1 MRARQCAVVVA
12 VAALSFLPP
21 EPVTADLGERE
32 ALRLSLASGKP
43 VRSLPWKE
51 TGWTLREAAAHLLDR
66 LTFGARPGEVDRVME
81 MGLEAWLSRQLGEP
95 LPEPELERRLSKLP
109 ALNLSLEAMVQTYPS
124 PVLVRRMAV
133 EAGIVREE
141 ELAREGEDRAKAREA
156 YLRLRDWS
164 SKQGWRPDRELLA
177 QLFAQK
183 LLRAVYAENQVR
195 EVLTDFWFNHFYVG
209 LADPAVRQYLL
220 AYERDAIRPHVLGR
234 FRAMLE
240 ATAKHPAMLLYLD
253 NANSSANPGQP
264 TLLALRSPGMPG
276 LEGGFPREIRQGS
289 RGGMGGRGE
298 LGGVGGLRGPRGM
311 GRRQGRDD
319 PRQLESMRED
329 QGAVARPENRRRGL
343 NENYAREL
351 LELHTLGVDGGYT
364 QQDVIEVA
372 RAFTGWTV
380 YPLGPGAGQRG
391 QQLLRRAGGGS
402 GWVEE
407 RERGF
412 LFVPF
417 LHDAGEK
424 TILNKKFPKGR
435 GFEEGLEVLELLA
448 SHPSTARHVA
458 RKFAMRFVADEPPAS
473 LVERLAGRFEK
484 TGGDLRELVWALVES
499 PEFWAREVRAQKIKS
514 PLEYTASALR
524 ALGATVNNPFPLLT
538 WVERMGQPLYRYGA
552 PTGFPEVG
560 EFWVSAGNLMAR
572 MNFGLELATGRLPGV
587 WFELAQLSDG
597 REPES
602 ARHALEVFGARLLPG
617 RSLEGVIDSLLP
629 LVLEPELASRVAE
642 RDRSAKET
650 EGEGL
655 SEEALVPQNRQA
667 ARERGAGR
675 ESRRFGFDGRPFFER
690 AEPVKAHW
698 SPATPLELALGV
710 LLGSPEFQRR

>member
-1 MRARQCAVVVA
+1 MRACVSTAI
-12 VAALSFLPP
+12 VAATALTFFPSAPLAAGFGEGKP
-21 EPVTADLGERE
+21 EPSSTALGK
-32 ALRLSLASGKP
+32 S
-43 VRSLPWKE
+43 VRFLPWKQA
-51 TGWTLREAAAHLLDR
+51 GWTAREAAAHLLDR
-66 LTFGARPGEVDRVME
+66 LTFGARPGEVDQVVE
-81 MGLEAWLSRQLGEP
+81 MGLEAWLSRQLGEL

-109 ALNLSLEAMVQTYPS
+109 ALKLSLEAMVQTYPS
-124 PVLVRRMAV
+124 PIVVRRMAV

-141 ELAREGEDRAKAREA
+141 ELAGEGEDRAKTRQAH
-156 YLRLRDWS
+156 LRLQDWS
-164 SKQGWRPDRELLA
+164 SKQGWHPDRELVA
-177 QLFAQK
+177 QLLAQK

-209 LADPAVRQYLL
+209 LTDPAVRQYLL
-220 AYERDAIRPHVLGR
+220 AYERDAIRPNVLGC

-264 TLLALRSPGMPG
+264 TLAAQRLPGMLG
-276 LEGGFPREIRQGS
+276 RDGGFLKEIRPGS

-298 LGGVGGLRGPRGM
+298 LGGVGGLRGQRGM
-311 GRRQGRDD
+311 GRRQGMDD

-329 QGAVARPENRRRGL
+329 RGAVPGPESRRRGL

-364 QQDVIEVA
+364 QQDVVEVA

-380 YPLGPGAGQRG
+380 YPLGPLPGQRG
-391 QQLLRRAGGGS
+391 KQLLRRAGSGS

-407 RERGF
+407 RETGF

-424 TILNKKFPKGR
+424 TILGKKFPKGR
-435 GFEEGLEVLELLA
+435 GFEEGLEVLDLLA

-458 RKFAMRFVADEPPAS
+458 RKFAMRFVADEPPPA
-473 LVERLAGRFEK
+473 LVERLAARFEK
-484 TGGDLRELVWALVES
+484 TGGDLRELVWVLVES

-514 PLEYTASALR
+514 PMEYAVGAVR
-524 ALGATVNNPFPLLT
+524 ALGASVDNPFPLLA

-587 WFELAQLSDG
+587 RFELAQLSEG

-617 RSLEGVIDSLLP
+617 RSLEGAIDSLLP
-629 LVLEPELASRVAE
+629 LALEPELSSRVAE
-642 RDRSAKET
+642 RDPTGKGKE
-650 EGEGL
+650 EGEP
-655 SEEALVPQNRQA
+655 SEEEMAFQN
-667 ARERGAGR
+667 RGAGR
-675 ESRRFGFDGRPFFER
+675 QPGVGRGSRRFGFDGRPFFER
-690 AEPVKAHW
+690 AEPMKVGLEA
-698 SPATPLELALGV
+698 ATPLELALGV